1 MTISFNTVN
10 ANLRV
15 PGFYP
20 EMDNS
25 AANTMQASG
34 PALLIGHALPTAQM
48 TLNSP
53 IIMPSAEMMQQL
65 AGRGSQL
72 HRMVRAYR
80 RIDAVGELFVIAAPA
95 VHENKGT
102 KATGEIAISG
112 TATDSGVVTLYIS
125 NQRILSAVKQ
135 SDTANTVAAALGKAI
150 NDNEDL
156 PVTAAISAGKIIL
169 TAKHRGLTG
178 NDIPLMLNY
187 YSPTGGENT
196 PHGLNITIT
205 AMSGGAGSPDM
216 DNIIS
221 AMGDS
226 LFDFIGLPFSDSASL
241 KKMGAEM
248 NDESGRWSPYRQLYG
263 HVYTAKRGTV
273 GELVAIGDSLNDPHL
288 TIAGY
293 EPAIQTALDELVAA
307 RLARSAIFLRNDPA
321 RPTHKGALNGVLPAP
336 SGKRFILTEQQS
348 LLSHGIATANVEGG
362 VLCIQRDVTTY
373 QKNRYGVAD
382 NSYLDSETLY
392 TSAYILRRL
401 KSVISSK
408 YGRHKL
414 ADDGTRFGAGQAI
427 ATPAVIKGELCAVY
441 RRLED
446 EGIVENF
453 DAFRKNLIVERNKN
467 DPNRIDVV
475 FPADYINQLR
485 VFALSNQFRLQY
497 NNGEVI

>member
-25 AANTMQASG
+25 AANTLQASG

-53 IIMPSAEMMQQL
+53 MIMPSAEMIQQL

-72 HRMVRAYR
+72 HRMVQAYR
-80 RIDAVGELFVIAAPA
+80 RIDAVGELFVIAVPETMGTEA
-95 VHENKGT
+95 KGDIT
-102 KATGEIAISG
+102 ISG
-112 TATDSGVVTLYIS
+112 TATDSGVVTLYIG
-125 NQRILSAVKQ
+125 NQRILAAVKK

-156 PVTAAISAGKIIL
+156 PVTATIDADKISL
-169 TAKHRGLTG
+169 TAKHKGLTG
-178 NDIPLMLNY
+178 NDIPLMMNY

-216 DNIIS
+216 DSVIS
-221 AMGDS
+221 AMGDL
-226 LFDFIGLPFSDSASL
+226 LFDFIGLPFSDTASL
-241 KKMGAEM
+241 QKMSAEM
-248 NDESGRWSPYRQLYG
+248 NDTNGRWSPYQRLYG
-263 HVYTAKRGTV
+263 HVYTAKKATV
-273 GELVAIGDSLNDPHL
+273 GELVAFGDTFNDPHL

-293 EPAIQTALDELVAA
+293 EKATQTALDELVAA
-307 RLARSAIFLRNDPA
+307 RLARCAIFLRNDPA
-321 RPTHKGALNGVLPAP
+321 RPTHTGELNGVLPAP
-336 SGKRFILTEQQS
+336 SGKRFTLTEQQS

-362 VLCIQRDVTTY
+362 VLRIQRDVTTY
-373 QKNRYGVAD
+373 QKNSYGVAD

-401 KSVISSK
+401 KSVITSK
-408 YGRHKL
+408 YGRQKL

-427 ATPAVIKGELCAVY
+427 VTPAVIKGELCAVY
-441 RRLED
+441 RQLEN

-453 DAFRKNLIVERNKN
+453 DAFRQHLIVERNAN

-485 VFALSNQFRLQY
+485 VFALANQFRLQY
-497 NNGEVI
+497 NQGEVV